1 MLAGFLFA
9 ILEAMKASVDFLGGA
24 ESVTGSNFL
33 FTPEGESPILI
44 DCGLFQGSKVAEDEN
59 RKPFSF
65 DPKAISTLVVTHAHI
80 DHIGRVPKLVKEGFS
95 GKIYS
100 SPPTKDLAEFMLT
113 DSIGVLAKE
122 ARRDGVPLIYDE
134 GDVREAMRLWETRP
148 YHEPFTIGSVSIVFR
163 DSGHILGSA
172 MAELTLGG
180 KKIIFTGDLG
190 NSPAPLLPDTER
202 VTDATYL
209 VMESVYGDRV
219 HEGKE
224 ERRDKLED
232 VIEET
237 MRAGG
242 TLMIPAFSLERT
254 QELLFEIENMVEH
267 SRIPLVPV
275 FLDSPL
281 AIKVTGVYKKY
292 SNYFNAGTREIIRGG
307 DGIFK
312 FPQLIM
318 TDTTAESKRI
328 YEVAERKII
337 IAGSGMSNGGRIL
350 HHEKRYLPDEK
361 STLLLMGY
369 QAPGSLGRVLQDG
382 GKSVTIMGEHISV
395 RARVASISGYS
406 AHKDANGLLDFVAQT
421 ADTVKKV
428 FVVMGE
434 PRASLTLVQRIRD
447 YLGVDAV
454 APKAGEKVE
463 LEF

>member
-1 MLAGFLFA
+1 
-9 ILEAMKASVDFLGGA
+9 
-24 ESVTGSNFL
+24 
-33 FTPEGESPILI
+33 
-44 DCGLFQGSKVAEDEN
+44 
-59 RKPFSF
+59 
-65 DPKAISTLVVTHAHI
+65 
-80 DHIGRVPKLVKEGFS
+80 
-95 GKIYS
+95 
-100 SPPTKDLAEFMLT
+100 
-113 DSIGVLAKE
+113 
-122 ARRDGVPLIYDE
+122 
-134 GDVREAMRLWETRP
+134 
-148 YHEPFTIGSVSIVFR
+148 
-163 DSGHILGSA
+163 
-172 MAELTLGG
+172 
-180 KKIIFTGDLG
+180 
-190 NSPAPLLPDTER
+190 
-202 VTDATYL
+202 
-209 VMESVYGDRV
+209 
-219 HEGKE
+219 
-224 ERRDKLED
+224 
-232 VIEET
+232 
-237 MRAGG
+237 
-242 TLMIPAFSLERT
+242 MIPAFSLERT

-292 SNYFNAGTREIIRGG
+292 SNYFNAGAREIIRGG